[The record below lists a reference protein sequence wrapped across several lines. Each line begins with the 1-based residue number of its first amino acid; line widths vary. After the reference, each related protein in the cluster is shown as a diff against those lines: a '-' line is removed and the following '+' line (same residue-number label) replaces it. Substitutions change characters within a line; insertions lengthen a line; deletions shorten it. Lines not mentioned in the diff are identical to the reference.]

1 MLVLCSDHG
10 MSETG
15 SHGASSMEEV
25 NTPLILISS
34 AFERKPGENLGIFN
48 ILKLFHFSFFCSLII
63 ILKTIFWKL
72 VYVCNILSVVRMTVN
87 GTRDSHSLELVF
99 AYMN

>member
-1 MLVLCSDHG
+1 MLVLCGDHG

-34 AFERKPGENLGIFN
+34 AFERKPGEDLGMF
-48 ILKLFHFSFFCSLII
+48 
-63 ILKTIFWKL
+63 TIFLFFLMSIFK
-72 VYVCNILSVVRMTVN
+72 SVNTCARQE
-87 GTRDSHSLELVF
+87 GGGGAGEGG
-99 AYMN
+99 